1 MPAKSKQQQKFMGI
15 VRAIQKGDVPA
26 SKFSKKAR
34 DAAKD
39 MKGKDVEKYA
49 STKHKGLPKKVS
61 EINEQIPRHFRG
73 YFSNVNDNMDR
84 LDKNLKLLIKDLG
97 KDGLRKE
104 ALALASLYKKHIVE
118 FKVKFSQ
125 LNKQLSEAP
134 EDYVD
139 KNADDP
145 IKLLRR
151 KQKYD
156 QYDGRNGATE
166 AKESK
171 IYKESKDPDII
182 AKVRDVVKQK
192 QNKVIKD
199 PKTGKNMRMDG
210 YSANAIV
217 KVYDAL
223 NTTNKKKFAK
233 LGLKQMSA
241 VAFKFV

>member
-61 EINEQIPRHFRG
+61 EINEEIPRHFRG

-139 KNADDP
+139 KGLTGME
-145 IKLLRR
+145 ILKR
-151 KQKYD
+151 K
-156 QYDGRNGATE
+156 
-166 AKESK
+166 K
-171 IYKESKDPDII
+171 IYKEAKDPDII
-182 AKVRDVVKQK
+182 AKIRDVVKQK

-223 NTTNKKKFAK
+223 NTTNKKKFAN

>member
-1 MPAKSKQQQKFMGI
+1 MGI

-61 EINEQIPRHFRG
+61 EINEEIPRHFRG

-139 KNADDP
+139 KGLTGME
-145 IKLLRR
+145 ILKR
-151 KQKYD
+151 K
-156 QYDGRNGATE
+156 
-166 AKESK
+166 K
-171 IYKESKDPDII
+171 IYKEAKDPDII
-182 AKVRDVVKQK
+182 AKIRDVVKQK

-223 NTTNKKKFAK
+223 NTTNKKKFAN